1 VASTPSRAIRLIV
14 GFVIVASCL
23 GCDQVTKRIATDSL
37 RNAPPRSYL
46 ANTVHLE
53 YALNPG
59 GFLSLGRDLP
69 DEVRQW
75 IFIAF
80 SGVTMGVV
88 LGLLIFKRRMSWPLF
103 IALSFC
109 FAGGIG
115 NLIDR
120 VCNNGLV
127 TDFIVLGYGPI
138 HTGIFNVAD
147 VAVTFGGLA
156 AVFFWQRE
164 NPAPRPSPLEPA
176 K

>member
-1 VASTPSRAIRLIV
+1 MAATPSRAIRLFI

-23 GCDQVTKRIATDSL
+23 GCDQVTKHLATESL
-37 RNAPPRSYL
+37 RNAPPRSYFG
-46 ANTVHLE
+46 NTVHLE

-69 DEVRQW
+69 DEIRQW
-75 IFIAF
+75 LFIAF
-80 SGVTMGVV
+80 SGGTMAVV
-88 LGLLIFKRRMSWPLF
+88 LGILLFKRHLSWPLF

-109 FAGGIG
+109 FAGGVG

-120 VCNNGLV
+120 VSNNGLV
-127 TDFIVLGYGPI
+127 TDFIVLGYGPL

-164 NPAPRPSPLEPA
+164 KPDHTRSPLDSA
-176 K
+176 N